1 MALEWAQRMRLLIIG
16 LVSAVVLVL
25 VGSVVLA
32 FVYQVPS
39 CTDRKQNQGEAGI
52 DCGSPCAYLCTA
64 SVSAP
69 VEVFTRTLTLS
80 SGRTDVISYVQNPNK
95 DAEARAVGYTI
106 ELYAADA
113 MRVAKITGTVDLPVG
128 AVVPIYVRAAAQG
141 SIVSRAFITF
151 SPESIQWRSV
161 QKAQKLP
168 RVIETALSQSAFPRV
183 TAQLIND
190 TFDPMY
196 SVRAV
201 AVVYDAEG
209 TVLAASETL
218 VPAIA
223 AQGSAPLVFTWNEP
237 FPRPAAQIEITPVL
251 PLL

>member
-16 LVSAVVLVL
+16 LVGVVVLVL
-25 VGSVVLA
+25 VGSVVFA

-39 CTDRKQNQGEAGI
+39 CTDRKQNQGEAGV

-64 SVSAP
+64 SLSAP
-69 VEVFTRTLTLS
+69 VEVFTRTLTLP

-95 DAEARAVGYTI
+95 NAEAKAVPYAI

-113 MRVAKITGTVDLPVG
+113 MRVAKVTGVVDLPAG

-141 SIVSRAFITF
+141 SVVSRAFITF
-151 SPESIQWRSV
+151 SPETISWRTV
-161 QKAQKLP
+161 HKTQALP
-168 RVIETALSQSAFPRV
+168 RVADSALVQSAFPRI
-183 TAQLIND
+183 TANLVND

-196 SVRAV
+196 AVRAV
-201 AVVYDAEG
+201 AVVYDSAG

-218 VPAIA
+218 VPSIA
-223 AQGSAPLVFTWNEP
+223 AQGAAPLVFTWNEP
-237 FPRPAAQIEITPVL
+237 FARPASEIEITPVI
-251 PLL
+251 PLQ